1 MADGS
6 SSRAATAGGRAQQG
20 NKVAVVRGIRPNLPS
35 VTDLANFS
43 ILARVHETKSKLD
56 LLDGR
61 RQKSARRYL
70 KGGGARIE
78 RPRVFPLLQMRVRA
92 CMGFDDALPRK
103 WGEVLL
109 PVWLQ

>member
-6 SSRAATAGGRAQQG
+6 SSRAATAGCRAQQG
-20 NKVAVVRGIRPNLPS
+20 NKVAVVRGIRPNRPS

-43 ILARVHETKSKLD
+43 ILARLHETKSKLD

-70 KGGGARIE
+70 KGGGAKSE
-78 RPRVFPLLQMRVRA
+78 RGGFFPLLQMRVRA